1 MKFTLSWLRDHLETD
16 ASVDDITHTLSMIGL
31 EVEGVEDRA
40 KDLAPFVVGYVTDA
54 RQHPNADRLQLCVV
68 DIGGGESFEVVCGA
82 PNARAG
88 MKGVFA
94 GQGTRIPGT
103 GITLKKS
110 KIRGV
115 ESNGMLC
122 SEAELGLSD
131 NHDGIIELA
140 DDAEIGSPAAEVL
153 GLSDPV
159 IEIGLTPNRP
169 DCAGVRG
176 IARDLAAAG
185 LGSLKP
191 LDVAPV
197 EGTFESPVQ
206 WRRDFAGEA
215 AGACPMVV
223 GRAFR
228 GITNGPSPQ
237 WMQDRLTAI
246 GLRPIS
252 ALVDIT
258 NYVTFDLAR
267 PLHVFDVDA
276 LAGDLT
282 MRLARDGETIGALD
296 GKDYALDADMTVIA
310 DDDGVQG
317 IGGVMGGAGSGC
329 GDDTTTVFLEVALF
343 DPIRTAATG
352 RKLAIASD
360 ARYRFE
366 RGVDP
371 TSASWGAEIAA
382 RLITEIC
389 GGEASTL
396 SIAGEMPDWAR
407 RQTLRKARIAN
418 LGGVH
423 LAPGEPSRMLA
434 DLGFENDD
442 DGEVIHASIPPWRPD
457 IDGEAD
463 LVEEVLRIHGY
474 DNIPVVS
481 MERETS
487 IAHPALDAAQRR
499 GSRVRR
505 ALAGRGLVEA
515 VTFSFMPRARA
526 AAFGGV
532 GDELVLANPISADLD
547 AMRPSIL
554 PNLLDAVSRNQA
566 RGIDDVA
573 LFELGPQYSDDTPAG
588 QSLATAGVR
597 AGAIDSRHWS
607 SAPRPVDAYDTK
619 ADALAALA
627 AAGAPVA
634 NLQVAR
640 EAPGWYH
647 PGRSG
652 ALMLGPKALAVFGE
666 IHPAIIRDLELRG
679 AIAGFE
685 VIMDAVPPAKAKK
698 SAARPFLA
706 LAVLQPVARDFAFV
720 VEADVDAARLVRAA
734 AGADKNLI
742 SGVDLFDVYQGPEL
756 GDGKKSLAIAVTL
769 QPTDATLTEAE
780 IDAAAEKIVAAVT
793 KATGGVLRG

>member
-1 MKFTLSWLRDHLETD
+1 VKFTLSWLRDHLDTE
-16 ASVDDITHTLSMIGL
+16 ASLDEITHTLSMIGL
-31 EVEGVEDRA
+31 EVEGIEDRA
-40 KDLAPFVVGYVTDA
+40 KGLAPFVVGHVTAA

-68 DIGGGESFEVVCGA
+68 DIGGGQSFEVVCGA

-88 MKGVFA
+88 MTGVFA
-94 GQGTRIPGT
+94 PEGTWIPGT
-103 GITLKKS
+103 GIKLKKS

-131 NHDGIIELA
+131 DHDGIIELA
-140 DDAEIGSPAAEVL
+140 GDPELGSSAAVAL

-185 LGSLKP
+185 LGTLKP

-206 WRRDFAGEA
+206 WRRDLPGDA
-215 AGACPMVV
+215 ADACPFVV
-223 GRAFR
+223 GRTFR
-228 GITNGPSPQ
+228 NVTNGPSPK

-267 PLHVFDVDA
+267 PLHVFDVDT

-296 GKDYALDADMTVIA
+296 GKDYTLDAEMTVIA

-317 IGGVMGGAGSGC
+317 IGGVMGGEGSGC
-329 GDDTTTVFLEVALF
+329 GEETTTVFLEVALF

-352 RKLAIASD
+352 RKLSIASD

-371 TSASWGAEIAA
+371 TSALWGAEVAA
-382 RLITEIC
+382 RLITEFC
-389 GGEASTL
+389 GGEASALTT
-396 SIAGEMPDWAR
+396 AGEIPDWAR
-407 RQTLRKARIAN
+407 RQTLRKSRVAG

-423 LAPGEPSRMLA
+423 LPPDEPSRILA
-434 DLGFENDD
+434 ALGFENED
-442 DGEVIHASIPPWRPD
+442 DGEIIHASVPPWRPD

-481 MERETS
+481 MERESTV
-487 IAHPALDAAQRR
+487 AHPALDAGQRR
-499 GSRVRR
+499 ASRVRR

-515 VTFSFMPRARA
+515 VTFSFMPRSRA
-526 AAFGGV
+526 AGFGGV

-547 AMRPSIL
+547 AMRPTIL
-554 PNLLDAVSRNQA
+554 PNLLDAAHRNQA
-566 RGIDDVA
+566 RGIEDIS
-573 LFELGPQYSDDTPAG
+573 LFELGPQYADDTPSG
-588 QSLATAGVR
+588 QSLAAAGIR
-597 AGAIDSRHWS
+597 IGATGPRHWS
-607 SAPRPVDAYDTK
+607 SGSRAVDAYDAK

-627 AAGAPVA
+627 AAGAPVSS
-634 NLQVAR
+634 LQVGR

-652 ALMLGPKALAVFGE
+652 ALVLGNKALAYFGE
-666 IHPAIIRDLELRG
+666 VHPALVRDLELRG
-679 AIAGFE
+679 AASAFE
-685 VIMDAVPPAKAKK
+685 VLMDAVPAARARR
-698 SAARPFLA
+698 SAARAFLQ
-706 LAVLQPVARDFAFV
+706 LAVLQPVERDFAFV
-720 VEADVDAARLVRAA
+720 VEADVEAAQVIRAA
-734 AGADKNLI
+734 AGAEKDLI
-742 SGVDLFDVYQGPEL
+742 SGVELFDVYQGAEL
-756 GDGKKSLAIAVTL
+756 GDNKKSLAIAVTL
-769 QPTDATLTEAE
+769 QPTEATLTDAE
-780 IDAAAEKIVAAVT
+780 IDAVAEKIVASVT
-793 KATGGVLRG
+793 KATGGALRG